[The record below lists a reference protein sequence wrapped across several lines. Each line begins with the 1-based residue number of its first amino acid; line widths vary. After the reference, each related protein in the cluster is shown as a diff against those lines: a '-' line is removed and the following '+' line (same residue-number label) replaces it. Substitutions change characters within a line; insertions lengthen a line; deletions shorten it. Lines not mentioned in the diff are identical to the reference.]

1 MTERRSDTMMERRS
15 ERMRNFNAPD
25 TDCKKAIYS
34 SGLRT
39 SKLSDSEFG
48 VEGAGK
54 ARRSSTTDI
63 DYTRNS
69 EEGPSVDKTAF
80 RRNGAR
86 FHSVSTSF
94 GLTRYCA
101 WVNPEANKESWQH
114 REEVTSEH
122 NLRHA
127 AVQFAL
133 NDRREG
139 DWMGTYEREI
149 VGDALQKMLLFEQLK
164 PTQLSECMRCMV
176 EMEVAQGERVCTQGE
191 TNASDMFVVI
201 AGSVDIWVK
210 PHGEGEAKHVATVGP
225 GGALGENALLHAS
238 TRTATVVSTAGWR
251 FLGGGRAVRPAAQ
264 LSAVRHQ
271 IVRHRRGRALGGE
284 AAMRGGGGA
293 GGAQPRRGH

>member
-1 MTERRSDTMMERRS
+1 MGCGASNAAAQANYAESAEKPVPAEKPAAQLAPAVKSAPSPAAANAGGSTQPMSKADELFPPSAHMTDRRSDTMMERRS
-15 ERMRNFNAPD
+15 ERMRNFAAPD

-34 SGLRT
+34 SGLRA

-48 VEGAGK
+48 LDDGPRQ

-69 EEGPSVDKTAF
+69 EEGPVVDKTAF

-149 VGDALQKMLLFEQLK
+149 VGDALQKMLLGRLGDGDAGGV
-164 PTQLSECMRCMV
+164 PTRRAAAWPRRA
-176 EMEVAQGERVCTQGE
+176 AQGRRCALRRV
-191 TNASDMFVVI
+191 
-201 AGSVDIWVK
+201 GS
-210 PHGEGEAKHVATVGP
+210 
-225 GGALGENALLHAS
+225 
-238 TRTATVVSTAGWR
+238 
-251 FLGGGRAVRPAAQ
+251 
-264 LSAVRHQ
+264 
-271 IVRHRRGRALGGE
+271 
-284 AAMRGGGGA
+284 
-293 GGAQPRRGH
+293 

>member
-69 EEGPSVDKTAF
+69 EEGPVVDKTAF

-101 WVNPEANKESWQH
+101 WVNPEANKETWQH

-238 TRTATVVSTAGWR
+238 T
-251 FLGGGRAVRPAAQ
+251 
-264 LSAVRHQ
+264 
-271 IVRHRRGRALGGE
+271 
-284 AAMRGGGGA
+284 
-293 GGAQPRRGH
+293 